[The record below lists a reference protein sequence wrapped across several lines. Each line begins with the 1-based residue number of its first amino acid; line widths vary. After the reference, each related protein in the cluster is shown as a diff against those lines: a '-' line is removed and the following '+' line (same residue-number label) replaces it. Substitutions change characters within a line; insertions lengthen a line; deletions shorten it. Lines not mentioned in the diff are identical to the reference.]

1 LHKNVP
7 RYAKFIASNG
17 ESLSHMDIQTSLL
30 RQLDNPNLTLDG
42 KAELR
47 CQLAREYEEKGDY
60 EAARQSM
67 GELWQRIGERPKID
81 GLERSTAGEV
91 LLRAGVLTGWI
102 GSKHKITHA
111 QETAKNLISE
121 SISIFESRRA
131 VKKILEAQTEIAY
144 CYWREGSYNE
154 ARIIL
159 KEALSRLTIANELKA
174 KAILRSA
181 IVERSALCYAD
192 ALRILMDNAPLFEK
206 ITNHTIRGGYHNE
219 LGLVLKNLAA
229 AEKREDYIDRAFVEY
244 EAAGFHFEEAKHKP
258 YRANVE
264 NNLGF
269 LYFKVGNFKR
279 AHHHLD
285 RARRLLVSLKDSG
298 TVAQVDETRARVFLA
313 EGRHAEAEKAARWA
327 VCTFEKC
334 GRQSLL
340 AEALITHGIAL
351 ARLTYYTQ
359 SLSAFLRTIEIA
371 EQMGTVNR
379 AAEDALM
386 MVRELGKHLASDEQA
401 MMLGDALG
409 ESRLLYEHNL
419 IKQALIRAEGS
430 ITHAARLLG
439 ITHQSLGYMLKT
451 RHKDLISARTPAK
464 QRRKS
469 K

>member
-1 LHKNVP
+1 
-7 RYAKFIASNG
+7 
-17 ESLSHMDIQTSLL
+17 MDIQTSLL
-30 RQLDNPNLTLDG
+30 RQLENPSLSLDQR
-42 KAELR
+42 AELR
-47 CQLAREYEEKGDY
+47 CQIAKEYEEKGDY
-60 EAARQSM
+60 EAARRAM
-67 GELWQRIGERPKID
+67 GELWQRIEERPKIE

-102 GSKHKITHA
+102 GSKHEIAHA

-159 KEALSRLTIANELKA
+159 KETLSRLTIDNELKA

-192 ALRILMDNAPLFEK
+192 ALSILMDNAALFEK

-244 EAAGFHFEEAKHKP
+244 EAASFHFEEAKHKP

-264 NNLGF
+264 HNLGF
-269 LYFKVGNFKR
+269 LYFKAGKFKR
-279 AHHHLD
+279 AHAHLD
-285 RARRLLVSLKDSG
+285 RARRIVISLKDHA
-298 TVAQVDETRARVFLA
+298 TWAQYDETRARVFLA
-313 EGRHAEAEKAARWA
+313 EGRYTEAEKAARWA

-351 ARLTYYTQ
+351 ARLTYYNQ
-359 SLSAFLRTIEIA
+359 SISAFQRAIA
-371 EQMGTVNR
+371 ISEQTGAVNR
-379 AAEDALM
+379 AAEAALT
-386 MVRELGKHLASDEQA
+386 MVRELGKHLASDEQGIA
-401 MMLGDALG
+401 SGDALC
-409 ESRLLYEHNL
+409 ESRLLYERNL
-419 IKQALIRAEGS
+419 IKRALVRAEGS
-430 ITHAARLLG
+430 ITHAARFLG
-439 ITHQSLGYMLKT
+439 ITHQSLGYILKT
-451 RHKDLISARTPAK
+451 RHQDLITARTPAK
-464 QRRKS
+464 PRRKP